1 MVGNTKSF
9 VKNSSD
15 FVNNIRKLKI
25 NDNDLLA
32 SFDVVS
38 LFTSV
43 PIDEALEVVAEKLK
57 EDGTL
62 IERQQ
67 FPKL

>member
-1 MVGNTKSF
+1 M
-9 VKNSSD
+9 KNSSD

>member
-67 FPKL
+67 FLKL